1 MKKGK
6 EDPPAPWEKGSTVET
21 KQELLEKGKEV
32 TAPSEE
38 PLEKGKEVTAPSEEP
53 LEKGKEVTAP
63 SEEPLEK
70 GNFEVAATK
79 KEPLEKGT
87 APAASSASP
96 LEKGKESAAP
106 REEPLKKGKVM
117 VDFYNVLFLGSTIP
131 PGSLSA
137 ILLLQENGYQP
148 VICSFCGKEREKEV
162 FATLQKYELLK
173 NLELICTNQRTGN
186 RSKGSI
192 CVSEQM
198 VALFDDSADILQD
211 ALEKGIEI
219 YPIKA
224 PYQHHWWWS
233 KLGGTAYDSLRLAV
247 EAFLNKQ
254 GAFENLKKKMG
265 NP

>member
-1 MKKGK
+1 M
-6 EDPPAPWEKGSTVET
+6 
-21 KQELLEKGKEV
+21 EKGKEV
-32 TAPSEE
+32 
-38 PLEKGKEVTAPSEEP
+38 
-53 LEKGKEVTAP
+53 
-63 SEEPLEK
+63 
-70 GNFEVAATK
+70 
-79 KEPLEKGT
+79 
-87 APAASSASP
+87 AASSASP

-106 REEPLKKGKVM
+106 SEEPLKKGKVM

-137 ILLLQENGYQP
+137 ILLLRRMGQP

-186 RSKGSI
+186 RSKGAI
-192 CVSEQM
+192 CVSEKM

-211 ALEKGIEI
+211 TLEKGIEI

-247 EAFLNKQ
+247 EAFPNKQ
-254 GAFENLKKKMG
+254 ETFAALKKKLG